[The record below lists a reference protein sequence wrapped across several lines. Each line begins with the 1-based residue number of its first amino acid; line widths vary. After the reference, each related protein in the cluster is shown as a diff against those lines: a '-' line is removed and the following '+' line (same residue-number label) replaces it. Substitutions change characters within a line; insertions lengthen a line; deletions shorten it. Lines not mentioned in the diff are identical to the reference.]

1 LSEFLMRTFE
11 VVPLGREG
19 DFIDIEGELR
29 DLHRWA

>member
-1 LSEFLMRTFE
+1 MRTFE

-19 DFIDIEGELR
+19 DFIDIGGELR